1 MAEHQNGANLGTV
14 GAGSASGL
22 HGLTPVPEHFVEA
35 SLHGLHQAST
45 TRHTGELQNTV
56 EGFLEPVGSVPD
68 MSPFGPERIQNGCEY
83 AYGAAC
89 GSLRERLEFVTR
101 SPCSGISRES

>member
-22 HGLTPVPEHFVEA
+22 HGLTPVPEHFIEA
-35 SLHGLHQAST
+35 FLYGLYQVST
-45 TRHTGELQNTV
+45 TCHTVELQTTV

-68 MSPFGPERIQNGCEY
+68 MSPFGPEDMQV
-83 AYGAAC
+83 
-89 GSLRERLEFVTR
+89 L
-101 SPCSGISRES
+101 PSRCWKRWG